1 MPGVYNSSKPTYKS
15 QAIIAELQADFA
27 LRTGMTMQAGSIL
40 GFDSSG
46 NPTLQLG
53 DATSEHQNASIRCL
67 PIGTWGSD
75 IVGLTQN
82 DYANHVIQISAEKDV
97 TTNSAAVETVL
108 SAANLMGVLAECLRW
123 GTRVELYVTT
133 ANGTVTASDTTGANA
148 FANFIAAGL
157 VMSWEPHVQYPLVG
171 SM

>member
-1 MPGVYNSSKPTYKS
+1 MPGTYGTSAPTYKS
-15 QAIIAELQADFA
+15 VAIIAELKADLD
-27 LRTGMTMQAGSIL
+27 LRSGMTLQAGSIL
-40 GFDSSG
+40 GFDSNG

-67 PIGTWGSD
+67 PIGTWGKD
-75 IVGLTQN
+75 IVGNTQN
-82 DYANHVIQISAEKDV
+82 VYANHIIQVSAEKDV

-123 GTRVELYVTT
+123 GARVELYSTA
-133 ANGTVTASDTTGANA
+133 ANGTVTAGDTTGANA
-148 FANFIAAGL
+148 FANFSSANLLMA
-157 VMSWEPHVQYPLVG
+157 WEPHVQYPLVG

>member
-1 MPGVYNSSKPTYKS
+1 MPGTYGTSQPTYRS
-15 QAIIAELQADFA
+15 VAVIAELQADLA
-27 LRTGMTMQAGSIL
+27 LRTGMTLQAGSVL

-67 PIGTWGSD
+67 PIGTWGKD
-75 IVGLTQN
+75 IVGNTQN
-82 DYANHVIQISAEKDV
+82 DYANHIIQVSAEKDV

-108 SAANLMGVLAECLRW
+108 SAANLMGVLAEALRW
-123 GTRVELYVTT
+123 SARVELYSTT

-148 FANFIAAGL
+148 FANFSAANL
-157 VMSWEPHVQYPLVG
+157 LMVWEPHVQYPLIG
-171 SM
+171 TM